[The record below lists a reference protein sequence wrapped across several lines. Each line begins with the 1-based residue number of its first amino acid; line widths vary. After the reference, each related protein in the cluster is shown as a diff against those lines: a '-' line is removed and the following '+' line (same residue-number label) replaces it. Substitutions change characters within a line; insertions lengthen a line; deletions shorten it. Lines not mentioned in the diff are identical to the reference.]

1 MTTSTDNL
9 YATPDINLVD
19 FAFDQRVVDVFPDMI
34 RRSVPAYETIVPLAA
49 LVAARSIPPS
59 ALADSA
65 SAGGAIYDLGC
76 SRGATTAA
84 LLTYAPENTQVIGV
98 DNSPQMIA
106 AATDG
111 IAALTSTS
119 AAARVEWRC
128 EDIQNTQIKDA
139 AAVVMT
145 YTLQFVP
152 PPQRDALLTRILH
165 GLKPGAPFVY
175 AEKVVLDDAPT
186 QDWAANLHHEFKRAN
201 GYSELEVAQKRSA
214 IEKVMI
220 PEAVATHLARLNRLG
235 FERSNLWFQ
244 CLNWAAFIGYAPDDS
259 EGQD

>member
-1 MTTSTDNL
+1 MTTSSDNL
-9 YATPDINLVD
+9 YARPEINLVD
-19 FAFDQRVVDVFPDMI
+19 FAFDQRVVEVFPDMI

-49 LVAARSIPPS
+49 LVAVQSIPPHI
-59 ALADSA
+59 A
-65 SAGGAIYDLGC
+65 GAIYDLGC

-84 LLTYAPENTQVIGV
+84 LLTYAPLNTKVIGV

-106 AATDG
+106 AAQEG
-111 IAALTSTS
+111 IAELAGTA

-128 EDIQNTQIKDA
+128 EDIQHTPIKDA

-145 YTLQFVP
+145 YTLQFIP
-152 PPQRDALLTRILH
+152 PAEREAQLTRILN
-165 GLKPGAPFVY
+165 GLQPGAPFVY

-186 QDWAANLHHEFKRAN
+186 HQWAQALHHQFKRAN

-220 PEAVATHLARLNRLG
+220 PEAVTTHLTRLERLG
-235 FERSNLWFQ
+235 FERSSLWFQ
-244 CLNWAAFIGYAPDDS
+244 CLNWAAFIGYAPGGPDEPD
-259 EGQD
+259 